1 MSQMPVL
8 INIRPTHLD
17 GNREFLHRF
26 EFWKSESSN
35 FSAIK
40 SDPMQQTATTEL
52 FLPIALGI
60 IMLGLGLSLTL
71 DDFKRVVQYPRAVTV
86 ALVCQ
91 MILLPVICF
100 FLIKLSGLQAALAVG
115 LMLLAASPGGA
126 TANLYSHLSKG
137 DVALNISLTAIN
149 SVLTLFTLP
158 LIVNFS
164 LDYFMD
170 SGQYVPMQ
178 FKKVVEVFAIVL
190 IPVTIGMLIKSKWAQ
205 FATKMDKPVKIA
217 SALILIIIIV
227 SVTIR
232 EKEILSA
239 YASELGFPVLL
250 FNVLSMGVGYFVP
263 RWVNVEKRQSIAI
276 GMEIGIHNGTL
287 AIYIAL
293 SVLGNSVMSVPP
305 AIYSLLMFFTAA
317 VFGYFVSRKVETPK
331 IN

>member
-1 MSQMPVL
+1 
-8 INIRPTHLD
+8 
-17 GNREFLHRF
+17 
-26 EFWKSESSN
+26 
-35 FSAIK
+35 
-40 SDPMQQTATTEL
+40 MQQSIATDL

-71 DDFKRVVQYPRAVTV
+71 EDFKRVAKYPKAMTV

-91 MILLPVICF
+91 MILLPALCF
-100 FLIKLSGLQAALAVG
+100 FLVKVFALEPALAVG

-126 TANLYSHLSKG
+126 TANLYSHLSDG

-178 FKKVVEVFAIVL
+178 FSKVLEVFGIVL
-190 IPVTIGMLIKSKWAQ
+190 IPVTIGMLIRNKFSV
-205 FATKMDKPVKIA
+205 FAARMEKPVKIA

-232 EKEILSA
+232 EKQLLAEYFTVIGLPIVLFNILSLA
-239 YASELGFPVLL
+239 T
-250 FNVLSMGVGYFVP
+250 GYFIP
-263 RWVNVEKRQSIAI
+263 RLLNIEKRQSIAI

-293 SVLGNSVMSVPP
+293 SVLANSSMSVPP

-317 VFGYFVSRKVETPK
+317 LFGYLVKKKSSIATQ
-331 IN
+331 NL

>member
-1 MSQMPVL
+1 
-8 INIRPTHLD
+8 
-17 GNREFLHRF
+17 
-26 EFWKSESSN
+26 
-35 FSAIK
+35 
-40 SDPMQQTATTEL
+40 MQQSTTTEL

-60 IMLGLGLSLTL
+60 IMLGLGLSLTI
-71 DDFKRVVQYPRAVTV
+71 DDFKRVAKYPKPMTV
-86 ALVCQ
+86 ALLCQ
-91 MILLPVICF
+91 MVLLPVVCF
-100 FLIKLSGLQAALAVG
+100 LLIKFSGLTSALAVG

-137 DVALNISLTAIN
+137 DVALNISLTAVN
-149 SVLTLFTLP
+149 SLLTLFTLP

-178 FKKVVEVFAIVL
+178 FKKVIEVFGIVL
-190 IPVTIGMLIKSKWAQ
+190 IPVTIGMIIKNKWEQ
-205 FATKMDKPVKIA
+205 FAAKMDKPVKIA
-217 SALILIIIIV
+217 SALILIIIII

-232 EKEILSA
+232 EKQVLLD
-239 YASELGFPVLL
+239 YAGVLGVPILL
-250 FNVLSMGVGYFVP
+250 FNILSMAIGYFIP
-263 RWVNVEKRQSIAI
+263 RWVRIEKKQAIAI

-317 VFGYFVSRKVETPK
+317 IFGFWVSRR
-331 IN
+331 NA